1 MALLQEQ
8 AQQRRHPIK
17 LLMDTLA
24 LKINSTIRS
33 FLFFFVLC
41 MATACAKTTKNT
53 ERTQPMDAILNG
65 TFATDAAM
73 QEERVQQG
81 DYINEQ
87 ENRYE

>member
-1 MALLQEQ
+1 
-8 AQQRRHPIK
+8 
-17 LLMDTLA
+17 
-24 LKINSTIRS
+24 
-33 FLFFFVLC
+33 

-81 DYINEQ
+81 DYIDEQ